1 VGPRK
6 RPLFPSNQNRI
17 FAMSFRDLLDILAF
31 KALVVILFVVLF
43 SMPDTW

>member
-1 VGPRK
+1 
-6 RPLFPSNQNRI
+6 
-17 FAMSFRDLLDILAF
+17 MSFRDLLDILAF